1 MAEIHPFPPALLA
14 RLTPFEGS
22 FHAHKLAAEG
32 AEVLLASYAAGE
44 HIPVHDHPTENWG
57 VVITGCLGLTCGTEP
72 ERLIAPGAWYH
83 LAPGEAHEARF
94 PEATTMLEFWFYLAG
109 RG

>member
-14 RLTPFEGS
+14 LAQQGGFVPMARCGGGRG
-22 FHAHKLAAEG
+22 AAGDYAAE
-32 AEVLLASYAAGE
+32 E
-44 HIPVHDHPTENWG
+44 HIST
-57 VVITGCLGLTCGTEP
+57 ITPRKIGGSDNGMPWADPWSRP

-83 LAPGEAHEARF
+83 LAPEIHEARF
-94 PEATTMLEFWFYLAG
+94 PEATTMLEFWFYPAG

>member
-14 RLTPFEGS
+14 RLAPFEGS

-32 AEVLLASYAAGE
+32 AEVLMQGALASYAHGKLGGS
-44 HIPVHDHPTENWG
+44 DN
-57 VVITGCLGLTCGTEP
+57 GCLGLTRGA

-94 PEATTMLEFWFYLAG
+94 PEATTMLEFG
-109 RG
+109 STP